1 MVVAARMAFS
11 SSGFQISAPLPHCL
25 YPQRSWLCQ
34 NPGQVQHPQEP
45 SILLFLFGE
54 TFFFLYYIIRTD
66 FLILLYRLFSIGSE
80 RVGVFS
86 PLPGLRDRQFCLADY
101 IFSNSRRRLCRMPV
115 VCVGLFPSPCLLLA
129 SRAFCSERFFRYFHR
144 LMRTMRIKR

>member
-34 NPGQVQHPQEP
+34 IRVRF
-45 SILLFLFGE
+45 SIHRSHQFFFFLFGE

-129 SRAFCSERFFRYFHR
+129 SRAFVPNVSSG
-144 LMRTMRIKR
+144 ISID